1 MRVRRASPAPG
12 SVHAPQSSTDPTSTP
27 ARGRTDMTLRK
38 LWLVF
43 AQAVTVAMAVLFVV
57 ATLRPELLG
66 PRAPALA
73 APPGAVVINQAGE
86 PAPAAGAAVKANS
99 FSAAVQRASPAVVNV
114 STARQGSG
122 GPGSPLANDPLF
134 RRFFGEQDKDD
145 ERRTR
150 GMGSGVIVSPQGYI
164 LTNYH
169 VIDGMDEIVVSLND
183 GRDLRAKAV
192 GSDPET
198 DLAVLKVEGG
208 TLPAITFGTLDAVQ
222 TGDVVLAIGNP
233 LGVGKTVTMGIV
245 SALGRTGLG
254 INTFENF
261 IQTDAAINQ
270 GNSGGALVDTAGNLI
285 GINTAIL
292 SGTGG
297 SIGIGF
303 AIPVSTAKTVMQQII
318 ENGTVTRGFIGV
330 EAREIT
336 PELVKEAKLA
346 VAGGGAFVA
355 RVLPDGPA
363 DRGGVRAGD
372 VLLAINGKPVADPSG
387 MLNIVAEL
395 APGSQA
401 TMKLKRGEKEVD
413 VGVTVARR
421 PPAPTVRRR

>member
-1 MRVRRASPAPG
+1 LTA
-12 SVHAPQSSTDPTSTP
+12 
-27 ARGRTDMTLRK
+27 
-38 LWLVF
+38 
-43 AQAVTVAMAVLFVV
+43 
-57 ATLRPELLG
+57 
-66 PRAPALA
+66 
-73 APPGAVVINQAGE
+73 
-86 PAPAAGAAVKANS
+86 APAAGAAVKANS

-122 GPGSPLANDPLF
+122 GPGSPLGSDPLF
-134 RRFFGEQDKDD
+134 RRFFGEPDKDD

-192 GSDPET
+192 GADPET

-208 TLPAITFGTLDAVQ
+208 TLPAITFGTLDTVQ

-387 MLNIVAEL
+387 MLNIVA
-395 APGSQA
+395 
-401 TMKLKRGEKEVD
+401 
-413 VGVTVARR
+413 
-421 PPAPTVRRR
+421 